1 MIMANHRDSNV
12 LSDNNLT
19 DNDDIGPL
27 ITQSCY
33 YDIDEFNEL
42 CESYDNTNNITVLNL
57 NARSLIKHFN
67 EFNANVYFI

>member
-1 MIMANHRDSNV
+1 MANHRDSNV

-57 NARSLIKHFN
+57 NSPFSRQPKWAWQSHSG
-67 EFNANVYFI
+67 